1 MHGTPSSTSTS
12 FWRQTGWVGAA
23 TGASLLVL
31 YFATVV
37 WSPPFA
43 RDAHDYVVGR
53 DFLNFWIYGRETW
66 GAAPARFYDIAL
78 YNRHLAELVPWTYAT
93 QQWSYPPHIL
103 FFAAPFGLL
112 PYGIAYVL
120 WTALGV
126 AAFWAAALDRDDG
139 WREFAALA
147 LAPAALLCL
156 VSGQNAFFTAAIL
169 IAVYRFIDARPLLIG
184 ALIGVL
190 TVKPQLGLLLPLMLV
205 LTGRWRVFLAAA
217 ATTIALVGASVLV
230 FGADVWL
237 AYLGP
242 GVRLQEYVLQ
252 VPSQVVMGLMPTVF
266 MNARV
271 AGFGPEIAYA
281 IQAVAAL
288 AAVATVIWTYARRR
302 DPLLSYGVL
311 LVATLVATPYLM
323 SYDLVVMGWL
333 ALALSKTGRF
343 PLPQR
348 ALLVGLYWLPFMALA
363 MAVSGV
369 PGSALIPAAALVML
383 ILALQERDQAVTE
396 PPAATVNERLPSI
409 NGLRGY

>member
-1 MHGTPSSTSTS
+1 MHGTPSSISPS
-12 FWRQTGWVGAA
+12 FWRQTGLVAA
-23 TGASLLVL
+23 AAGASLLVL

-53 DFLNFWIYGRETW
+53 DFLNFWIYGREAW
-66 GAAPARFYDIAL
+66 SAAPARFYDIVL

-93 QQWSYPPHIL
+93 QQWSYPPHVL

-126 AAFWAAALDRDDG
+126 VAFWAAALDRDDS

-169 IAVYRFIDARPLLIG
+169 IAIYRFIDARPLLIG
-184 ALIGVL
+184 ALIGIL
-190 TVKPQLGLLLPLMLV
+190 TVKPQLGLLLPFMLV

-217 ATTIALVGASVLV
+217 ATTIAFVGASILV
-230 FGADVWL
+230 FGVDVWL

-252 VPSQVVMGLMPTVF
+252 APSAIIVALMPTVF
-266 MNARV
+266 MNARI
-271 AGFGPEIAYA
+271 AGLGPEIAYV

-288 AAVATVIWTYARRR
+288 AAVAAVIWTYARRR
-302 DPLLSYGVL
+302 DPLLSYGAL

-333 ALALSKTGRF
+333 VLALCKTGCL
-343 PLPQR
+343 LPR
-348 ALLVGLYWLPFMALA
+348 TRVLLVGLYWLPFIALA
-363 MAVSGV
+363 MATLSV
-369 PGSALIPAAALVML
+369 PGSALIPIVALVML
-383 ILALQERDQAVTE
+383 LMALKERDKAAQE
-396 PPAATVNERLPSI
+396 PRAATVNEQLPSI